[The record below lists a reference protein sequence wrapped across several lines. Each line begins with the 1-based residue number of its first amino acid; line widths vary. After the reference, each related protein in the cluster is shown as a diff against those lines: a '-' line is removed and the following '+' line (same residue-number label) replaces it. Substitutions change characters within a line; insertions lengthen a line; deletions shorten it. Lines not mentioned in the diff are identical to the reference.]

1 MRFVDAQREQ
11 QIPEFDVEVGPDLE
25 ELQTRLYQHV
35 LELVGKEKPVIVFG
49 LLNVGP
55 HDRGV
60 EFPEDVVLHYVRD
73 DHSAGRV
80 PAVVAAADRIV
91 VFVSWDYYFGLD
103 MKFDGEAEV
112 VIYAERWMDYEMLW

>member
-1 MRFVDAQREQ
+1 M
-11 QIPEFDVEVGPDLE
+11 
-25 ELQTRLYQHV
+25 
-35 LELVGKEKPVIVFG
+35 IVFG

-112 VIYAERWMDYEMLW
+112 VIYAERWMDYEMLWQCFGRGARKGGSSLGTLF